1 MAACITPYVIMAIWN
16 ATGFVHELA
25 HTIATNQFFVEY
37 GLIGLFLNGLFSSI
51 VPIPTELTATALLLA
66 GESKVTV
73 FVVLTVSSVIG
84 GFIAYYIGLG
94 GNKFFRILHKKPS
107 PKSERSGYEILA
119 KYGWVAIF
127 FCSWIPILGDVIPIV
142 AGAKRY
148 DFGKFAIS
156 MSVGK
161 MIKDF
166 AIVYVLAIFTTRF
179 FG

>member
-1 MAACITPYVIMAIWN
+1 M
-16 ATGFVHELA
+16 
-25 HTIATNQFFVEY
+25 EY
-37 GLIGLFLNGLFSSI
+37 GLVGLFLNGLFSSI
-51 VPIPTELTATALLLA
+51 IPIPTELTATALLVG
-66 GESKVTV
+66 GENRVMV

-94 GNKFFRILHKKPS
+94 GNRFFRMVHKKPS
-107 PKSERSGYEILA
+107 AKSSQRGYELLA
-119 KYGWVAIF
+119 RYGWVAIF

-148 DFGKFAIS
+148 DFAKFALS
-156 MSVGK
+156 MSIGK

-166 AIVYVLAIFTTRF
+166 AIVYVLAIFTSRF